1 MIKVKKFYDVLNR
14 NAELEI
20 DTTTGTTLY
29 CGTVR
34 SIPDEYDERLVADF
48 HWNHNGRIQIVIE
61 DQK

>member
-34 SIPDEYDERLVADF
+34 SIPDEYDDLPVADF

>member
-1 MIKVKKFYDVLNR
+1 MVRVKRFYDVLNR

>member
-1 MIKVKKFYDVLNR
+1 MARVKRFYDVLNR

-20 DTTTGTTLY
+20 DSTTGTTLY

>member
-48 HWNHNGRIQIVIE
+48 LWNHNGRIQIVIE

>member
-48 HWNHNGRIQIVIE
+48 HWNHNGRIQIVVE
-61 DQK
+61 QQA